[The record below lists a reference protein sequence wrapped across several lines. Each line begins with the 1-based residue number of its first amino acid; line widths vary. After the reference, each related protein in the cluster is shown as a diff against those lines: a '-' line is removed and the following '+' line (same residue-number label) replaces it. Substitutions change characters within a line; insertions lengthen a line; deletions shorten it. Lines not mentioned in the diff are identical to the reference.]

1 MRPVRSGALEAQLAT
16 AEHRPVP
23 SRASIGRTFSRTFSL
38 TFKPMFS
45 GSLVA
50 IVTPMRADGA
60 LDLAAWERLI
70 DLHLQGGTG
79 GIVVGGT
86 TGESATLSESELKQL
101 TERACAQVARRI
113 PVIAGGGTSSTAT
126 TVERIRWLSQLPLD
140 AILVVTP
147 AYNRP
152 TQEGLYLHFAAAAE
166 ATRVPLIPYN
176 VPSRTA
182 VDLLPETVA
191 RLSQLR
197 PIVAVK
203 EAVAR
208 IERIRELRGV
218 CGGDFQVL
226 SGDDATAREAVLAG
240 AAGVISVTANVVPRA
255 MADLMAAAA
264 RGDREQAGRI
274 DAPLGPLHHAL
285 FLETSP
291 IPVKWA
297 LARMGLIERG
307 IRLPLT
313 ELSERYHTPLVSALR
328 EAGAIH

>member
-1 MRPVRSGALEAQLAT
+1 
-16 AEHRPVP
+16 
-23 SRASIGRTFSRTFSL
+23 
-38 TFKPMFS
+38 MFS

-60 LDLAAWERLI
+60 LDLAAWSRLI
-70 DLHLQGGTG
+70 DLHLQSGTG

-86 TGESATLSESELKQL
+86 TGESATLTDGELKEL
-101 TERACAQVARRI
+101 TERACAQVERRI
-113 PVIAGGGTSSTAT
+113 PVIAGAGNSSTAA
-126 TVERIRWLSQLPLD
+126 TVERIRWLSQLPVD

-152 TQEGLYLHFAAAAE
+152 TQEGLYRHYAAAAE

-182 VDLLPETVA
+182 VDLLPQTVA
-191 RLSQLR
+191 RLAQLA

-203 EAVAR
+203 EAVPR
-208 IERIRELRGV
+208 TERIRELKER
-218 CGGDFQVL
+218 CPAAFDVL
-226 SGDDATAREAVLAG
+226 SGDDATARESVLIG
-240 AAGVISVTANVVPRA
+240 ASGVISVTANVAPRA
-255 MADLMAAAA
+255 MSDMMAAAA
-264 RGDREQAGRI
+264 RRERDRAARL
-274 DAPLGPLHHAL
+274 DASLSALHQAL

-313 ELSERYHTPLVSALR
+313 ELSESCHAALTSALR
-328 EAGAIH
+328 EAGVLDS